1 MIGMKK
7 GEEKDIEVK
16 FPEEYHAAELA
27 GKPAVFKVKVHEIKS
42 KEIPALD
49 DELAKEIDEEVES
62 LEALR
67 TKLKERTVEE
77 KKSASETALRDDL
90 VEAAA
95 RNAEIEIPEV
105 MITF

>member
-1 MIGMKK
+1 MK
-7 GEEKDIEVK
+7 
-16 FPEEYHAAELA
+16 L
-27 GKPAVFKVKVHEIKS
+27 HEIKS

-67 TKLKERTVEE
+67 TKLKETTSGREE
-77 KKSASETALRDDL
+77 IASETALRDDL

-95 RNAEIEIPEV
+95 ETHEIDIPEV
-105 MITF
+105 MIEF